1 MNVKLSFTSGD
12 WDRSAVDEHSAGL
25 ARYGTRVGRSSYG
38 ASAMLV
44 AMFAYV

>member
-25 ARYGTRVGRSSYG
+25 ARYGTRVRRS
-38 ASAMLV
+38 MILQFNDE
-44 AMFAYV
+44 FARSFKD